1 MPTDLSGYPITD
13 QCLKTYTKLEKFLLG
28 ERDKPAT
35 DQQST
40 EKTTPQILGGLPDH
54 IDPGRPS
61 HHNGQTSVHHAAWYS
76 HPTPST
82 EALELPATRHPAG
95 AAVVTEITVDV
106 ETRGLKSTN
115 N

>member
-1 MPTDLSGYPITD
+1 MPPISKALQNHTPNFRK
-13 QCLKTYTKLEKFLLG
+13 LPRSYRSRKTY
-28 ERDKPAT
+28 
-35 DQQST
+35 
-40 EKTTPQILGGLPDH
+40 
-54 IDPGRPS
+54 
-61 HHNGQTSVHHAAWYS
+61 HHNGQKSVHHAAWCG

-106 ETRGLKSTN
+106 EARGLKSTN

>member
-40 EKTTPQILGGLPDH
+40 EKTTPQILGGFPDH
-54 IDPGRPS
+54 IDPGRPATTTDRQAYTTQR
-61 HHNGQTSVHHAAWYS
+61 GIA
-76 HPTPST
+76 TP
-82 EALELPATRHPAG
+82 PQVP
-95 AAVVTEITVDV
+95 
-106 ETRGLKSTN
+106 KP
-115 N
+115 